1 MSRSASRYWLGYL
14 WPPALVFLL
23 LFCSDVEIQGPS
35 VPSVEIG
42 LGDTIVVFPPPGGPI
57 LAGVR
62 QLALSAD
69 QQSVYVLDA
78 GPAVHRIALDGTLLA
93 SFGRSGEGPG
103 ELTRPIAAQ
112 PTGDGGIWVL
122 DRQRFTRYAPDG
134 SVVRILPLTNR
145 AAATFSPVGG
155 DREVVVPAGQPM
167 VPGQALLTRVGDSGI
182 EDLENIPSDLPAP
195 LADSHFSERF
205 LGWKLAPLGTREVA
219 IVLNG
224 PVLRG
229 WRVFVAEG
237 LEAVDSVIELAMPP
251 TAARVIARES
261 ELAAMPDARP
271 SPLSRAGTAAGR
283 LWIVSTGLPDGPLAF
298 TVPVR
303 RGDPSLVV
311 PAGQGF
317 HDRERRVRDVVVL
330 SDRVFLAYEVEVVV
344 RSAIRK
350 QDGVRN

>member
-1 MSRSASRYWLGYL
+1 MPSA
-14 WPPALVFLL
+14 
-23 LFCSDVEIQGPS
+23 
-35 VPSVEIG
+35 EIG

-103 ELTRPIAAQ
+103 ELTRPIAMQ
-112 PTGDGGIWVL
+112 PTSDGGIWVL
-122 DRQRFTRYAPDG
+122 DRQRFTLYTPDG

-145 AAATFSPVGG
+145 AAATFAPVGG
-155 DREVVVPAGQPM
+155 DQEVVVPAGQPM
-167 VPGQALLTRVGDSGI
+167 VPGEALFTRVGDSGI
-182 EDLENIPSDLPAP
+182 EDLENISPDLPAP
-195 LADSHFSERF
+195 LSGSHFSERF
-205 LGWKLAPLGTREVA
+205 LGWKLAPLGAREIA

-229 WRVFVAEG
+229 WRVYVAEG
-237 LEAVDSVIELAMPP
+237 LQAVDSVIELAMP
-251 TAARVIARES
+251 TTVARVIARES

-271 SPLSRAGTAAGR
+271 SPLWRVGTVAGR
-283 LWIVSTGLPDGPLAF
+283 LWIVSTGLPNGPLAF
-298 TVPVR
+298 TVPFR
-303 RGDPSLVV
+303 RGDPSLEV
-311 PAGQGF
+311 PAKEGF
-317 HDRERRVRDVVVL
+317 HNRERRVRDVVVL

-344 RSAIRK
+344 RSAIRE
-350 QDGVRN
+350 QDGIRD